1 MDDIFTNPFSDMY
14 GFTVSSGGS
23 GNPEN
28 DDSTSNNTNTN
39 QIKEKRKEAWESE
52 SAFGTFNRPPKLMA
66 IEDYT
71 RWAIKFEEWLMAFAF
86 PSWKSMKT
94 GYAAGKNNGEVL
106 RSNEEIDLFVAEQKC
121 VALLFQSVR
130 EDIISLI
137 SYTNAKDLWDKLGK
151 KCLGSKEILK
161 NKTKLLKKEFD
172 MFSCFKNESV
182 CKMIERFGHLK
193 LELARHDIKYLDEEI
208 VDKLFDS
215 LPDEM
220 DWRYYALMLKNTIPP
235 EELKPDV
242 VIERLESHEL
252 ELKKTYKVNHSY
264 QQNPEL
270 YYPKSLMPK
279 ASSPKTAFSAE
290 NLSPAPKENQSNSNK
305 ESHSGYHSGS
315 TSIPTTSTNRSDSKF
330 SCNIAVDLKNAQNFD
345 EESVKQQMVFLA
357 SVLESYEGLIAG
369 KIGNTN
375 LTKEDY
381 DQIDPEEMES
391 IDIQWAMASAVR
403 RAQRFMEIT
412 GRKTIGGP
420 STKLGFD
427 KSKDDYYK
435 RAIYHQNKSEP
446 PRIKQSEDNK
456 GKSRALAVIYDDEG
470 YDWSKE
476 VLPEDDA
483 IGYAF
488 MASHNEPIQWKDN
501 RTEQQKYEYRKMVAE
516 AKIIRLSGVYEEA
529 TRANRWDPD
538 RECYLDVYG
547 NIAVDYKK
555 IDIEAIIQEY
565 KEEDEYWQHKWWGT
579 PTSKMIEEE
588 REKER
593 REKEKIE
600 EPVKIDTGMIN
611 TAQEMTAENLREMA
625 DKVLAVKALEVDST
639 PNSESKKQVSQ
650 TKSSTVSG
658 NKNNCNADCKS
669 CNKQCNF
676 CTTVTYLNGE
686 KIKNLTD
693 NVRKLESQILDCDK
707 ELWGSFDMRN
717 ESDEEEDFF
726 DELDVFREYES
737 SLRFPAEYTRRSSET
752 SNDNEAGPS
761 NTGDHEDEGAPG
773 NESVVNDNQEAENM
787 PMFDDSDSD
796 LDGEQIQVLS
806 QTNQVSEQDAEQNVT
821 NLEGNVDVPD
831 EVMPRTLSYH
841 PEEQIIGDL
850 QSGVRTRH
858 QLDQGLSMV
867 DGIVSVD
874 AETTVDDDDK
884 QSAMGRGRDT
894 NKGHNVPSA
903 IDEVSTKGTEAE
915 KMAECLRKSRIAK
928 ALSDTTLVYESHVRR
943 FWDTARFEEK
953 DNKIHAVVKK
963 KDKNNKDIDVEV
975 VFGVED
981 IRRVLDLQDSD
992 NDPTIMSERLA
1003 KGLWCRLGFSSHING
1018 KMFKR
1023 SFSSQYRYLMH
1034 CLVHSLSH
1042 RKGAYD
1048 EVSDYIMNIVVKNC
1062 LAGKD
1067 KYIMYPRFIMM
1078 ILDDKVKNLPKN
1090 NDDIMAMAEVNKTA
1104 ILRITK
1110 EKDAKTKEL
1119 ICALKDEAYVA
1130 PENDKWRHDN
1140 SDSDNE
1146 DNKMS
1151 EMIEKKTRWWCI
1163 KDGKRKRTP
1172 KSTPVV
1178 VIKETAKGSSEEPQ
1192 RKLIDEPVI
1201 EPREVVDKGVGLK
1214 ETLESYFKKHEE
1226 AEQAQA
1232 QRKVGQEE
1240 EAEKNSSNEDS
1251 EETLSESELVKE
1263 TVGKGKVQLKKRPLK
1278 KRKNSED
1285 EDSPY
1290 NPEDSQKNRK
1300 KRKATRSGDIPR
1312 VVRAKKQNAI
1322 SQKEKEGKKK
1332 QDTAE
1337 SSPVVEIPKEVPL
1350 TEIPIETHDD
1360 YVEITGVKSTKQT
1373 SDRHDIPESSQRK
1386 TDYFNLDF
1394 DSLGG
1399 ATGDFFQDMPESE
1412 GDLFHDKKMKELE
1425 EKVKVLEKEKEENEA
1440 VQVKLKEMIDE
1451 LEKRHEDVM
1460 DAVLTKDEKLNEMKE
1475 DIKDNAEIISTL
1487 TDEIAALNAK
1497 VKDLQN
1503 INQTLNQLLN
1513 EVNEASTN
1521 EMKAMKLE
1529 MEAMRADKV
1538 MKDKQLEMLTAVIEA
1553 HLKVNIHEAFD
1564 QVDIIK
1570 ANERRKE
1577 RERQLAEE
1585 ANLKNKGIAEE
1596 VEVVGSSQNQ
1606 LEVGGSSS
1614 QPEIEMVDAQDVT
1627 ANDEEMVEAE
1637 NEAVHEPEF
1646 IMIGESVEPII
1657 PENVL
1662 RDVQI
1667 IQRKKK
1673 AKEVLLLEYSTDKF
1687 VLVGKAYR
1695 VPYSEEESAKL
1706 LRFHELKDQGKI
1718 ARGEVEEEESDSDFW
1733 EEEDED
1739 DDKDDKADDKSDDD
1753 DKPDDDDDDQGTS
1766 GLLINDPS
1774 VQDKVNELMN
1784 DEVNEQNDDAECE
1797 GSSSGNQSGDQ
1808 VHQLT
1813 STFISLSEY
1822 HQGEVDIIRTRS
1834 EMLEELGLEDGKFK
1848 FDIEDEIPESP
1859 IKNFE
1864 PQFPLEAE
1872 FYDNVTIE
1880 TDSDSEEERI
1890 DFHYEGEDMAFPTFT
1905 ELFEDMNAELLK
1917 RKIEERVASA
1927 DMPEPVPRE
1936 ISAEER
1942 KKWFRSMP
1950 KERKPLRALQYFT
1963 HDKDLSWGDILSWG
1977 YLEDLNVYAIRREQ
1991 GVQYFRCISD
2001 LATLPWW
2008 DVDELVVTKN
2018 IKQHYYG
2025 PEVKQR
2031 DQKLWNYI
2039 KYQATINYPDW
2050 KPQFPKRIVKYTAK
2064 GEKDVTLDVKPP
2076 KCLKSMPLRAIEQDF
2091 YDLFQAWLYNPS
2103 TAEAVISLYD
2113 KDAGE
2118 ARKICILDP
2127 MWLVNCSKKDIDCLF
2142 VNKIIYDK
2150 KDKAIAQQ
2158 YQSVV
2163 DVCFAKEI
2171 NSGKNWKTSW
2181 RDIEVDEFLKVYK
2194 RSLRSKEIQ
2203 RKAAERGRRNLG
2215 FVPPTDQTPIESEEN
2230 KIPKWDRKRDGDPVY
2245 RNWWI
2250 TEGRHKRRQMLA
2262 EREEKRKQKARDR
2275 RRNRR

>member
-1 MDDIFTNPFSDMY
+1 
-14 GFTVSSGGS
+14 
-23 GNPEN
+23 
-28 DDSTSNNTNTN
+28 
-39 QIKEKRKEAWESE
+39 
-52 SAFGTFNRPPKLMA
+52 
-66 IEDYT
+66 
-71 RWAIKFEEWLMAFAF
+71 
-86 PSWKSMKT
+86 
-94 GYAAGKNNGEVL
+94 
-106 RSNEEIDLFVAEQKC
+106 
-121 VALLFQSVR
+121 
-130 EDIISLI
+130 
-137 SYTNAKDLWDKLGK
+137 
-151 KCLGSKEILK
+151 
-161 NKTKLLKKEFD
+161 
-172 MFSCFKNESV
+172 
-182 CKMIERFGHLK
+182 
-193 LELARHDIKYLDEEI
+193 
-208 VDKLFDS
+208 
-215 LPDEM
+215 
-220 DWRYYALMLKNTIPP
+220 
-235 EELKPDV
+235 
-242 VIERLESHEL
+242 
-252 ELKKTYKVNHSY
+252 
-264 QQNPEL
+264 
-270 YYPKSLMPK
+270 
-279 ASSPKTAFSAE
+279 
-290 NLSPAPKENQSNSNK
+290 
-305 ESHSGYHSGS
+305 
-315 TSIPTTSTNRSDSKF
+315 
-330 SCNIAVDLKNAQNFD
+330 
-345 EESVKQQMVFLA
+345 MV
-357 SVLESYEGLIAG
+357 
-369 KIGNTN
+369 
-375 LTKEDY
+375 
-381 DQIDPEEMES
+381 
-391 IDIQWAMASAVR
+391 SAVR

-427 KSKDDYYK
+427 KSKVKCFKCKQKGHFKRECRNAYVEESENPFKDDYYK
-435 RAIYHQNKSEP
+435 KAIYHQNKSEP

-529 TRANRWDPD
+529 KRANRWDPD
-538 RECYLDVYG
+538 RECYLDEYG

-600 EPVKIDTGMIN
+600 EPVKIDTGLIN

-650 TKSSTVSG
+650 TKSSTVS
-658 NKNNCNADCKS
+658 
-669 CNKQCNF
+669 
-676 CTTVTYLNGE
+676 V
-686 KIKNLTD
+686 
-693 NVRKLESQILDCDK
+693 
-707 ELWGSFDMRN
+707 
-717 ESDEEEDFF
+717 
-726 DELDVFREYES
+726 
-737 SLRFPAEYTRRSSET
+737 
-752 SNDNEAGPS
+752 
-761 NTGDHEDEGAPG
+761 
-773 NESVVNDNQEAENM
+773 
-787 PMFDDSDSD
+787 
-796 LDGEQIQVLS
+796 
-806 QTNQVSEQDAEQNVT
+806 
-821 NLEGNVDVPD
+821 
-831 EVMPRTLSYH
+831 
-841 PEEQIIGDL
+841 
-850 QSGVRTRH
+850 
-858 QLDQGLSMV
+858 V
-867 DGIVSVD
+867 DGIVSVE

-884 QSAMGRGRDT
+884 QSAMGRGKDT

-928 ALSDTTLVYESHVRR
+928 ALSDTTIVYESHVRR

-963 KDKNNKDIDVEV
+963 KDENNKDIDVEV

-1023 SFSSQYRYLMH
+1023 
-1034 CLVHSLSH
+1034 
-1042 RKGAYD
+1042 K
-1048 EVSDYIMNIVVKNC
+1048 
-1062 LAGKD
+1062 
-1067 KYIMYPRFIMM
+1067 
-1078 ILDDKVKNLPKN
+1078 
-1090 NDDIMAMAEVNKTA
+1090 
-1104 ILRITK
+1104 
-1110 EKDAKTKEL
+1110 
-1119 ICALKDEAYVA
+1119 
-1130 PENDKWRHDN
+1130 
-1140 SDSDNE
+1140 
-1146 DNKMS
+1146 
-1151 EMIEKKTRWWCI
+1151 
-1163 KDGKRKRTP
+1163 
-1172 KSTPVV
+1172 
-1178 VIKETAKGSSEEPQ
+1178 PQ

-1201 EPREVVDKGVGLK
+1201 EPREVVDKGVGLE

-1232 QRKVGQEE
+1232 QKKVGQEE
-1240 EAEKNSSNEDS
+1240 EAQKNSSNEDS

-1300 KRKATRSGDIPR
+1300 KRKATRTGDIPR
-1312 VVRAKKQNAI
+1312 VVRAKKQNAK

-1337 SSPVVEIPKEVPL
+1337 TSPVVEIPKEVPL
-1350 TEIPIETHDD
+1350 TEIPIETQTSYDD
-1360 YVEITGVKSTKQT
+1360 YVEITGVKSAKQT

-1394 DSLGG
+1394 DSFGG
-1399 ATGDFFQDMPESE
+1399 ATGDFFKDMPESE

-1425 EKVKVLEKEKEENEA
+1425 EKVKALEKEKEENEA
-1440 VQVKLKEMIDE
+1440 VQIKLKEMIDE

-1460 DAVLTKDEKLNEMKE
+1460 DAVFTKDEKLNEMKE
-1475 DIKDNAEIISTL
+1475 DIKDNAELISAL

-1513 EVNEASTN
+1513 EMNEASTN

-1614 QPEIEMVDAQDVT
+1614 QPEIEMVNAQDVT
-1627 ANDEEMVEAE
+1627 VNDEEMVEAE

-1646 IMIGESVEPII
+1646 IMVGESVEPII

-1662 RDVQI
+1662 RDIQI

-1706 LRFHELKDQGKI
+1706 LRFFELKDQGKI
-1718 ARGEVEEEESDSDFW
+1718 ARGEVEEESDSDFW

-1822 HQGEVDIIRTRS
+1822 HQGEVDIIRTRA

-1848 FDIEDEIPESP
+1848 FDIED
-1859 IKNFE
+1859 
-1864 PQFPLEAE
+1864 
-1872 FYDNVTIE
+1872 
-1880 TDSDSEEERI
+1880 
-1890 DFHYEGEDMAFPTFT
+1890 
-1905 ELFEDMNAELLK
+1905 
-1917 RKIEERVASA
+1917 
-1927 DMPEPVPRE
+1927 
-1936 ISAEER
+1936 
-1942 KKWFRSMP
+1942 
-1950 KERKPLRALQYFT
+1950 
-1963 HDKDLSWGDILSWG
+1963 
-1977 YLEDLNVYAIRREQ
+1977 
-1991 GVQYFRCISD
+1991 
-2001 LATLPWW
+2001 
-2008 DVDELVVTKN
+2008 
-2018 IKQHYYG
+2018 
-2025 PEVKQR
+2025 
-2031 DQKLWNYI
+2031 
-2039 KYQATINYPDW
+2039 
-2050 KPQFPKRIVKYTAK
+2050 
-2064 GEKDVTLDVKPP
+2064 
-2076 KCLKSMPLRAIEQDF
+2076 
-2091 YDLFQAWLYNPS
+2091 
-2103 TAEAVISLYD
+2103 
-2113 KDAGE
+2113 
-2118 ARKICILDP
+2118 
-2127 MWLVNCSKKDIDCLF
+2127 
-2142 VNKIIYDK
+2142 
-2150 KDKAIAQQ
+2150 
-2158 YQSVV
+2158 
-2163 DVCFAKEI
+2163 
-2171 NSGKNWKTSW
+2171 
-2181 RDIEVDEFLKVYK
+2181 
-2194 RSLRSKEIQ
+2194 
-2203 RKAAERGRRNLG
+2203 
-2215 FVPPTDQTPIESEEN
+2215 
-2230 KIPKWDRKRDGDPVY
+2230 
-2245 RNWWI
+2245 
-2250 TEGRHKRRQMLA
+2250 
-2262 EREEKRKQKARDR
+2262 
-2275 RRNRR
+2275 

>member
-1 MDDIFTNPFSDMY
+1 
-14 GFTVSSGGS
+14 
-23 GNPEN
+23 
-28 DDSTSNNTNTN
+28 
-39 QIKEKRKEAWESE
+39 
-52 SAFGTFNRPPKLMA
+52 
-66 IEDYT
+66 
-71 RWAIKFEEWLMAFAF
+71 
-86 PSWKSMKT
+86 
-94 GYAAGKNNGEVL
+94 
-106 RSNEEIDLFVAEQKC
+106 
-121 VALLFQSVR
+121 
-130 EDIISLI
+130 
-137 SYTNAKDLWDKLGK
+137 
-151 KCLGSKEILK
+151 
-161 NKTKLLKKEFD
+161 
-172 MFSCFKNESV
+172 
-182 CKMIERFGHLK
+182 
-193 LELARHDIKYLDEEI
+193 
-208 VDKLFDS
+208 
-215 LPDEM
+215 
-220 DWRYYALMLKNTIPP
+220 
-235 EELKPDV
+235 
-242 VIERLESHEL
+242 
-252 ELKKTYKVNHSY
+252 
-264 QQNPEL
+264 
-270 YYPKSLMPK
+270 
-279 ASSPKTAFSAE
+279 
-290 NLSPAPKENQSNSNK
+290 
-305 ESHSGYHSGS
+305 
-315 TSIPTTSTNRSDSKF
+315 
-330 SCNIAVDLKNAQNFD
+330 
-345 EESVKQQMVFLA
+345 
-357 SVLESYEGLIAG
+357 
-369 KIGNTN
+369 
-375 LTKEDY
+375 
-381 DQIDPEEMES
+381 
-391 IDIQWAMASAVR
+391 
-403 RAQRFMEIT
+403 
-412 GRKTIGGP
+412 
-420 STKLGFD
+420 
-427 KSKDDYYK
+427 
-435 RAIYHQNKSEP
+435 
-446 PRIKQSEDNK
+446 
-456 GKSRALAVIYDDEG
+456 
-470 YDWSKE
+470 
-476 VLPEDDA
+476 
-483 IGYAF
+483 
-488 MASHNEPIQWKDN
+488 
-501 RTEQQKYEYRKMVAE
+501 
-516 AKIIRLSGVYEEA
+516 
-529 TRANRWDPD
+529 
-538 RECYLDVYG
+538 
-547 NIAVDYKK
+547 
-555 IDIEAIIQEY
+555 
-565 KEEDEYWQHKWWGT
+565 
-579 PTSKMIEEE
+579 
-588 REKER
+588 
-593 REKEKIE
+593 
-600 EPVKIDTGMIN
+600 
-611 TAQEMTAENLREMA
+611 
-625 DKVLAVKALEVDST
+625 
-639 PNSESKKQVSQ
+639 
-650 TKSSTVSG
+650 
-658 NKNNCNADCKS
+658 
-669 CNKQCNF
+669 
-676 CTTVTYLNGE
+676 
-686 KIKNLTD
+686 
-693 NVRKLESQILDCDK
+693 
-707 ELWGSFDMRN
+707 
-717 ESDEEEDFF
+717 
-726 DELDVFREYES
+726 
-737 SLRFPAEYTRRSSET
+737 
-752 SNDNEAGPS
+752 
-761 NTGDHEDEGAPG
+761 
-773 NESVVNDNQEAENM
+773 
-787 PMFDDSDSD
+787 
-796 LDGEQIQVLS
+796 
-806 QTNQVSEQDAEQNVT
+806 
-821 NLEGNVDVPD
+821 
-831 EVMPRTLSYH
+831 
-841 PEEQIIGDL
+841 
-850 QSGVRTRH
+850 
-858 QLDQGLSMV
+858 
-867 DGIVSVD
+867 
-874 AETTVDDDDK
+874 
-884 QSAMGRGRDT
+884 
-894 NKGHNVPSA
+894 
-903 IDEVSTKGTEAE
+903 
-915 KMAECLRKSRIAK
+915 MAECLRKSRIAK
-928 ALSDTTLVYESHVRR
+928 ALSDTTIVYESHVRR

-963 KDKNNKDIDVEV
+963 KDENNKDIDVEV

-1023 SFSSQYRYLMH
+1023 SFSKQYRYLMH

-1048 EVSDYIMNIVVKNC
+1048 EVSDYIMNIVVSIVLNKKYNISQVIFEFLKENC

-1078 ILDDKVKNLPKN
+1078 ILDDKVKDLPKN

-1146 DNKMS
+1146 DNKMND
-1151 EMIEKKTRWWCI
+1151 MIEKKTRWWCI

-1201 EPREVVDKGVGLK
+1201 EPREVIDQGVGLE

-1232 QRKVGQEE
+1232 Q
-1240 EAEKNSSNEDS
+1240 KNSSNEDS

-1300 KRKATRSGDIPR
+1300 KRKATRTGDIPR
-1312 VVRAKKQNAI
+1312 VVRAKKQNAK

-1337 SSPVVEIPKEVPL
+1337 TSPVVEIPKEVPL
-1350 TEIPIETHDD
+1350 TEIPIETQTSYDD
-1360 YVEITGVKSTKQT
+1360 YVEITGVKSAKQT

-1399 ATGDFFQDMPESE
+1399 ATGDFFKDMPESE

-1425 EKVKVLEKEKEENEA
+1425 EKVKALEREKEENEA
-1440 VQVKLKEMIDE
+1440 VQIKLKEMIDE

-1460 DAVLTKDEKLNEMKE
+1460 DAVFTKDEKLNEMKE
-1475 DIKDNAEIISTL
+1475 DIKDNAELISAL

-1513 EVNEASTN
+1513 EMNEASTN

-1646 IMIGESVEPII
+1646 IMVGESVEPII

-1706 LRFHELKDQGKI
+1706 LRFFELKDQGKI
-1718 ARGEVEEEESDSDFW
+1718 ARGEVEEESDSDFW
-1733 EEEDED
+1733 EEEVED
-1739 DDKDDKADDKSDDD
+1739 DDKADDESDDD
-1753 DKPDDDDDDQGTS
+1753 DKPDDDDDDDDDQGTS
-1766 GLLINDPS
+1766 SLLINDPS
-1774 VQDKVNELMN
+1774 VQNKVNKLMN

-1813 STFISLSEY
+1813 STFISLSEH
-1822 HQGEVDIIRTRS
+1822 HQGEVDIIRTRA

-2008 DVDELVVTKN
+2008 DIDELVVTKN
-2018 IKQHYYG
+2018 IKQLYYG

-2031 DQKLWNYI
+2031 DQKLWNFI

-2113 KDAGE
+2113 KDTGE

-2181 RDIEVDEFLKVYK
+2181 RELEVDEFLKVYK

-2203 RKAAERGRRNLG
+2203 RKAVERGRRNLG

-2262 EREEKRKQKARDR
+2262 DREEKRKQKARDR

>member
-86 PSWKSMKT
+86 PSWKSMKN

-193 LELARHDIKYLDEEI
+193 LELARHDIKYPDEEI

-235 EELKPDV
+235 AELKPDV

-290 NLSPAPKENQSNSNK
+290 NISPAHKENQSNSNK

-315 TSIPTTSTNRSDSKF
+315 TSIPTASTNRSDSKF

-381 DQIDPEEMES
+381 DQIDPEEMEL

-427 KSKDDYYK
+427 K
-435 RAIYHQNKSEP
+435 
-446 PRIKQSEDNK
+446 
-456 GKSRALAVIYDDEG
+456 
-470 YDWSKE
+470 SKE

-538 RECYLDVYG
+538 RECYLDEYG

-593 REKEKIE
+593 KEKEKIE
-600 EPVKIDTGMIN
+600 EPVKIDTGLIN

-639 PNSESKKQVSQ
+639 PNSELKKQVSQ
-650 TKSSTVSG
+650 TKSSTVS
-658 NKNNCNADCKS
+658 
-669 CNKQCNF
+669 
-676 CTTVTYLNGE
+676 VTYLNGE

-707 ELWGSFDMRN
+707 ESKESAEQIKELKTENLKIKADHDKILLESRDIEPRTYKEALTEDSWVNAMQEELNQFEKLKVWKLVDLPEGHRKINTKWVFKCKRDDRGVVVRN
-717 ESDEEEDFF
+717 KARLVVQGFSQQEGIDFT
-726 DELDVFREYES
+726 ELDVKSAFLYGKVKEEVYVGQPPGFVDPHHSNKVYLLDKALYGLHQAPRAWYE
-737 SLRFPAEYTRRSSET
+737 T
-752 SNDNEAGPS
+752 
-761 NTGDHEDEGAPG
+761 
-773 NESVVNDNQEAENM
+773 
-787 PMFDDSDSD
+787 
-796 LDGEQIQVLS
+796 LS
-806 QTNQVSEQDAEQNVT
+806 QHLLANNFIRGTIDAT
-821 NLEGNVDVPD
+821 LFTKIVDV
-831 EVMPRTLSYH
+831 
-841 PEEQIIGDL
+841 
-850 QSGVRTRH
+850 
-858 QLDQGLSMV
+858 V

-884 QSAMGRGRDT
+884 QSAMGRGKDT

-928 ALSDTTLVYESHVRR
+928 ALSDTTIVYESHVRR

-963 KDKNNKDIDVEV
+963 KDENNKDIDVEV

-1023 SFSSQYRYLMH
+1023 SFSKQYRYLMH

-1078 ILDDKVKNLPKN
+1078 ILDDKVKDLPKN

-1119 ICALKDEAYVA
+1119 ICALKDESYVA

-1232 QRKVGQEE
+1232 QKKVGQEE
-1240 EAEKNSSNEDS
+1240 EAQKNSSNEDS

-1300 KRKATRSGDIPR
+1300 KRKATRTGDIPR
-1312 VVRAKKQNAI
+1312 VVRAKKQNAK

-1337 SSPVVEIPKEVPL
+1337 TSPVVEIPKEVPL
-1350 TEIPIETHDD
+1350 TEIPIETQTSYDD
-1360 YVEITGVKSTKQT
+1360 YVEITGVKSAKQT

-1399 ATGDFFQDMPESE
+1399 ATGDFFKDMPESE

-1425 EKVKVLEKEKEENEA
+1425 EKVKALEKEKEENEA
-1440 VQVKLKEMIDE
+1440 VQIKLKEMIDE

-1460 DAVLTKDEKLNEMKE
+1460 DAVLTKDENLNEMKE
-1475 DIKDNAEIISTL
+1475 DIKDNAELISVL

-1513 EVNEASTN
+1513 EMNEASTN

-1614 QPEIEMVDAQDVT
+1614 QPEIEMVDTQDVT
-1627 ANDEEMVEAE
+1627 VNDEEMVEAE

-1646 IMIGESVEPII
+1646 IMVGESVEPII

-1662 RDVQI
+1662 RDIQI

-1706 LRFHELKDQGKI
+1706 LRFFELKDQGKI
-1718 ARGEVEEEESDSDFW
+1718 ARGEVEEESDSDFW

-1753 DKPDDDDDDQGTS
+1753 DKPNDDDDDQGTS

-1822 HQGEVDIIRTRS
+1822 HQGEVDIIRTRA

-2018 IKQHYYG
+2018 IKQLYYG

-2050 KPQFPKRIVKYTAK
+2050 KPQFPKRIVKYKAK

-2113 KDAGE
+2113 KDTGE

-2181 RDIEVDEFLKVYK
+2181 RELEVDEFLKVYK

-2203 RKAAERGRRNLG
+2203 RKAVERGRRNLG

-2275 RRNRR
+2275 RRNRRLLNMEIICLSVSVYDLLDSAQQS

>member
-1 MDDIFTNPFSDMY
+1 
-14 GFTVSSGGS
+14 
-23 GNPEN
+23 
-28 DDSTSNNTNTN
+28 
-39 QIKEKRKEAWESE
+39 
-52 SAFGTFNRPPKLMA
+52 
-66 IEDYT
+66 
-71 RWAIKFEEWLMAFAF
+71 
-86 PSWKSMKT
+86 
-94 GYAAGKNNGEVL
+94 
-106 RSNEEIDLFVAEQKC
+106 
-121 VALLFQSVR
+121 
-130 EDIISLI
+130 
-137 SYTNAKDLWDKLGK
+137 
-151 KCLGSKEILK
+151 
-161 NKTKLLKKEFD
+161 
-172 MFSCFKNESV
+172 
-182 CKMIERFGHLK
+182 MIERFGHLK
-193 LELARHDIKYLDEEI
+193 LELARHDIKYPDEEI

-290 NLSPAPKENQSNSNK
+290 NISPAHKENQSNSNK

-315 TSIPTTSTNRSDSKF
+315 TSISTASTNRSDSKF

-381 DQIDPEEMES
+381 DQIDPEEMEL

-435 RAIYHQNKSEP
+435 KAIYHQNKSEP

-529 TRANRWDPD
+529 KRANRWDPD
-538 RECYLDVYG
+538 RECYLDEYG

-579 PTSKMIEEE
+579 PTSKMIEE
-588 REKER
+588 ER

-650 TKSSTVSG
+650 TKSSTVS
-658 NKNNCNADCKS
+658 
-669 CNKQCNF
+669 
-676 CTTVTYLNGE
+676 V
-686 KIKNLTD
+686 
-693 NVRKLESQILDCDK
+693 
-707 ELWGSFDMRN
+707 
-717 ESDEEEDFF
+717 
-726 DELDVFREYES
+726 
-737 SLRFPAEYTRRSSET
+737 
-752 SNDNEAGPS
+752 
-761 NTGDHEDEGAPG
+761 
-773 NESVVNDNQEAENM
+773 
-787 PMFDDSDSD
+787 
-796 LDGEQIQVLS
+796 
-806 QTNQVSEQDAEQNVT
+806 
-821 NLEGNVDVPD
+821 
-831 EVMPRTLSYH
+831 
-841 PEEQIIGDL
+841 
-850 QSGVRTRH
+850 
-858 QLDQGLSMV
+858 V

-884 QSAMGRGRDT
+884 QSAMGRGKDT
-894 NKGHNVPSA
+894 NKGHNVPST

-928 ALSDTTLVYESHVRR
+928 ALSDTTIVYESHVRR

-963 KDKNNKDIDVEV
+963 KDENNKDIDVEV

-1023 SFSSQYRYLMH
+1023 SFSKQYRYLMH

-1078 ILDDKVKNLPKN
+1078 ILDDKVKDLPKN

-1110 EKDAKTKEL
+1110 EKDDKTKEL
-1119 ICALKDEAYVA
+1119 ICALKDESYVA

-1232 QRKVGQEE
+1232 QKKVGQEE
-1240 EAEKNSSNEDS
+1240 EAQKNSSNEDS
-1251 EETLSESELVKE
+1251 EETLSESELDKE

-1312 VVRAKKQNAI
+1312 VVRAKKQNAK

-1337 SSPVVEIPKEVPL
+1337 TSPVVEIPKEVPL
-1350 TEIPIETHDD
+1350 TEIPIETQTSYDD
-1360 YVEITGVKSTKQT
+1360 YVEITGVKSAKQT

-1399 ATGDFFQDMPESE
+1399 ATGDFFKDMPESE

-1425 EKVKVLEKEKEENEA
+1425 EKVKALEKEKEENEA
-1440 VQVKLKEMIDE
+1440 VQIKLKEMIDE

-1460 DAVLTKDEKLNEMKE
+1460 DAVFTKDEKLNEMKE
-1475 DIKDNAEIISTL
+1475 DIKDNAELISAL

-1513 EVNEASTN
+1513 EMNEASTN

-1596 VEVVGSSQNQ
+1596 V
-1606 LEVGGSSS
+1606 
-1614 QPEIEMVDAQDVT
+1614 
-1627 ANDEEMVEAE
+1627 
-1637 NEAVHEPEF
+1637 
-1646 IMIGESVEPII
+1646 
-1657 PENVL
+1657 
-1662 RDVQI
+1662 
-1667 IQRKKK
+1667 
-1673 AKEVLLLEYSTDKF
+1673 
-1687 VLVGKAYR
+1687 
-1695 VPYSEEESAKL
+1695 
-1706 LRFHELKDQGKI
+1706 
-1718 ARGEVEEEESDSDFW
+1718 
-1733 EEEDED
+1733 
-1739 DDKDDKADDKSDDD
+1739 
-1753 DKPDDDDDDQGTS
+1753 
-1766 GLLINDPS
+1766 
-1774 VQDKVNELMN
+1774 
-1784 DEVNEQNDDAECE
+1784 
-1797 GSSSGNQSGDQ
+1797 
-1808 VHQLT
+1808 
-1813 STFISLSEY
+1813 
-1822 HQGEVDIIRTRS
+1822 
-1834 EMLEELGLEDGKFK
+1834 
-1848 FDIEDEIPESP
+1848 
-1859 IKNFE
+1859 
-1864 PQFPLEAE
+1864 
-1872 FYDNVTIE
+1872 
-1880 TDSDSEEERI
+1880 
-1890 DFHYEGEDMAFPTFT
+1890 
-1905 ELFEDMNAELLK
+1905 
-1917 RKIEERVASA
+1917 
-1927 DMPEPVPRE
+1927 
-1936 ISAEER
+1936 
-1942 KKWFRSMP
+1942 
-1950 KERKPLRALQYFT
+1950 
-1963 HDKDLSWGDILSWG
+1963 
-1977 YLEDLNVYAIRREQ
+1977 
-1991 GVQYFRCISD
+1991 
-2001 LATLPWW
+2001 
-2008 DVDELVVTKN
+2008 
-2018 IKQHYYG
+2018 
-2025 PEVKQR
+2025 
-2031 DQKLWNYI
+2031 
-2039 KYQATINYPDW
+2039 
-2050 KPQFPKRIVKYTAK
+2050 
-2064 GEKDVTLDVKPP
+2064 
-2076 KCLKSMPLRAIEQDF
+2076 
-2091 YDLFQAWLYNPS
+2091 
-2103 TAEAVISLYD
+2103 
-2113 KDAGE
+2113 
-2118 ARKICILDP
+2118 
-2127 MWLVNCSKKDIDCLF
+2127 
-2142 VNKIIYDK
+2142 
-2150 KDKAIAQQ
+2150 
-2158 YQSVV
+2158 
-2163 DVCFAKEI
+2163 
-2171 NSGKNWKTSW
+2171 
-2181 RDIEVDEFLKVYK
+2181 
-2194 RSLRSKEIQ
+2194 
-2203 RKAAERGRRNLG
+2203 
-2215 FVPPTDQTPIESEEN
+2215 
-2230 KIPKWDRKRDGDPVY
+2230 
-2245 RNWWI
+2245 
-2250 TEGRHKRRQMLA
+2250 
-2262 EREEKRKQKARDR
+2262 
-2275 RRNRR
+2275 

>member
-1 MDDIFTNPFSDMY
+1 MASVLHYKVGRIPVIHLGLKVGANMSLINNWQPVLYIADARLAGWKANSLSMGGTFKMDDIFTNPFSDMY

-86 PSWKSMKT
+86 PSWKSMKS

-193 LELARHDIKYLDEEI
+193 LELARHDIKYPDEEI

-290 NLSPAPKENQSNSNK
+290 NISPAPKENQSNSNK

-315 TSIPTTSTNRSDSKF
+315 TSISTASTNRSDSKF

-381 DQIDPEEMES
+381 DQIDPEEMEL
-391 IDIQWAMASAVR
+391 IDIQWAMASAKGHFKRECRNAYVEESENP
-403 RAQRFMEIT
+403 F
-412 GRKTIGGP
+412 
-420 STKLGFD
+420 
-427 KSKDDYYK
+427 KDDYYK
-435 RAIYHQNKSEP
+435 KAIYHQNKSEP

-538 RECYLDVYG
+538 RECYLDEYG

-600 EPVKIDTGMIN
+600 EPVKIDTGLIN

-650 TKSSTVSG
+650 TKSSTVS
-658 NKNNCNADCKS
+658 
-669 CNKQCNF
+669 
-676 CTTVTYLNGE
+676 V
-686 KIKNLTD
+686 
-693 NVRKLESQILDCDK
+693 
-707 ELWGSFDMRN
+707 
-717 ESDEEEDFF
+717 
-726 DELDVFREYES
+726 
-737 SLRFPAEYTRRSSET
+737 
-752 SNDNEAGPS
+752 
-761 NTGDHEDEGAPG
+761 
-773 NESVVNDNQEAENM
+773 
-787 PMFDDSDSD
+787 
-796 LDGEQIQVLS
+796 
-806 QTNQVSEQDAEQNVT
+806 
-821 NLEGNVDVPD
+821 
-831 EVMPRTLSYH
+831 
-841 PEEQIIGDL
+841 
-850 QSGVRTRH
+850 
-858 QLDQGLSMV
+858 V

-884 QSAMGRGRDT
+884 QSAMGRGKDT
-894 NKGHNVPSA
+894 HKGHNVPSA
-903 IDEVSTKGTEAE
+903 IDEGSTKGTEAE

-928 ALSDTTLVYESHVRR
+928 ALSDTTIVYESHVRR

-963 KDKNNKDIDVEV
+963 KDENNKDIDVEV

-1062 LAGKD
+1062 LAGRD

-1078 ILDDKVKNLPKN
+1078 ILNDKVKDLPKN
-1090 NDDIMAMAEVNKTA
+1090 NDDIMTMAEVNKTA
-1104 ILRITK
+1104 IQRITK

-1232 QRKVGQEE
+1232 Q
-1240 EAEKNSSNEDS
+1240 KNSSNEDS
-1251 EETLSESELVKE
+1251 EETLSESELVEE
-1263 TVGKGKVQLKKRPLK
+1263 TMGKGKVQLKKRPLK
-1278 KRKNSED
+1278 KRKNYED

-1312 VVRAKKQNAI
+1312 VVRAKKQNAK

-1337 SSPVVEIPKEVPL
+1337 TSPVVEIPKEVPL
-1350 TEIPIETHDD
+1350 TEIPIETQTSYDD
-1360 YVEITGVKSTKQT
+1360 YVEITGVKSAKQT

-1399 ATGDFFQDMPESE
+1399 ATGDFFKDMPESE

-1425 EKVKVLEKEKEENEA
+1425 EKVKALEKEKEENEA
-1440 VQVKLKEMIDE
+1440 VQIKLKEMIDE

-1475 DIKDNAEIISTL
+1475 DIKDNAEVISAL

-1513 EVNEASTN
+1513 EMNEASTN

-1627 ANDEEMVEAE
+1627 VNDEEMVEAE
-1637 NEAVHEPEF
+1637 IEVVHEPEF
-1646 IMIGESVEPII
+1646 IMVGESVEPII

-1687 VLVGKAYR
+1687 VLVGNAYR

-1706 LRFHELKDQGKI
+1706 LRFFELKDQWKI
-1718 ARGEVEEEESDSDFW
+1718 ARGEVEEESDSDFW

-1739 DDKDDKADDKSDDD
+1739 DDKDDKADDKSDND

-1822 HQGEVDIIRTRS
+1822 HQGEVDIIRTRA

-1872 FYDNVTIE
+1872 FYDNVTVE
-1880 TDSDSEEERI
+1880 TDSDSEEDRI

-1936 ISAEER
+1936 ISVEER

-2018 IKQHYYG
+2018 IKQLYYG

-2113 KDAGE
+2113 KDTGE

-2181 RDIEVDEFLKVYK
+2181 RELEVDEFLKVYK

-2203 RKAAERGRRNLG
+2203 RKAVERGRRNLG

-2275 RRNRR
+2275 RRNRK